1 MRNVAEPDETVIGG
15 SVFSAIWAVPLML
28 LALQT
33 VSGAEPSDA
42 GRVAT
47 RPNPGAAAGEH
58 PLARAIELAKA
69 SQKALESV
77 RDYEAIFYK
86 REQVGRRLIAHQM
99 RIKHR
104 VKPFSVYLRFRKPHT
119 GREVIYVDGKND
131 GNLLVHETGL
141 VGFLGTFS
149 LKPTSPDALSESLH
163 PITNIGMPNLVG
175 SIIAQWE
182 AERRYGETD
191 VKYYQNA
198 KLGTTDCFVIQST
211 HPQRRK
217 HFNFHK
223 TMLYLDKEH
232 NFPVRVEQWEFPHA
246 PGAAPRLSGSYTYM
260 NIKANVD
267 FNDRD
272 FDTRNPKYGF

>member
-1 MRNVAEPDETVIGG
+1 MQNVAEPNKTMIGG
-15 SVFSAIWAVPLML
+15 VASLMLWAVPLML
-28 LALQT
+28 LALQNA
-33 VSGAEPSDA
+33 SGAEPSNA

-58 PLARAIELAKA
+58 PLARAIELAKK
-69 SQKALESV
+69 SQQALESV
-77 RDYEAIFYK
+77 RDYEATFYK
-86 REQVGRRLIAHQM
+86 REQVGRRLIAHTM
-99 RIKHR
+99 HIKHR
-104 VKPFSVYLRFRKPHT
+104 VKPFSVYLRFQKPHT
-119 GREVIYVDGKND
+119 GREVIYVDGRND

-182 AERRYGETD
+182 AERRYGETE

-198 KLGTTDCFVIQST
+198 KLGTTDCFVIQTT

-217 HFNFHK
+217 QFNFQK
-223 TMLYLDKEH
+223 TMLYLDKAH

-246 PGAAPRLSGSYTYM
+246 QGAAPRLNGAYTYL
-260 NIKANVD
+260 NIKTNVG

-272 FDTRNPKYGF
+272 FDTRNPNYGF